1 MKNITF
7 DEINVGDKATY
18 TRTITQKDIEDFAA
32 VSGDNNPVH
41 LSEEFAKNSQFGGV
55 IAHGML
61 AVSFISKILGTEYP
75 GPGTIFMGM
84 NNLKFLAPVRPGDTV
99 EAMVEVTKKHDSKPV
114 VTFECSAVNQD
125 GVKLLEAEA
134 VVIAPT
140 SRIEFTPKV

>member
-134 VVIAPT
+134 VVLAST